1 MTFDFIGE
9 QTVKNESYSFRSWF
23 IGDSPMVRLV
33 QKTSGDTRKFSF
45 KQFKFRWTSNKKK
58 EIFSL
63 NFLKQE
69 LIKYFLNVFDE
80 SSHPPEDF
88 KSLKTQQFHGSFS
101 IVTKLQFNLWIQLCI
116 YFILKCPGTL
126 KLLNQRFSVTFEIQ
140 MTFNAKDFNAVPK
153 KFFPRKMLIQDDSS
167 CSVLLL
173 CTFIE
178 ISKSVNVKIIKILE
192 IS

>member
-1 MTFDFIGE
+1 M
-9 QTVKNESYSFRSWF
+9 
-23 IGDSPMVRLV
+23 
-33 QKTSGDTRKFSF
+33 
-45 KQFKFRWTSNKKK
+45 
-58 EIFSL
+58 
-63 NFLKQE
+63 
-69 LIKYFLNVFDE
+69 
-80 SSHPPEDF
+80 
-88 KSLKTQQFHGSFS
+88 
-101 IVTKLQFNLWIQLCI
+101 
-116 YFILKCPGTL
+116 